1 MLADSG
7 IRIQLCGHFL
17 VRRDSERLD
26 EKLRGRQARMLFAF
40 LILNRTR
47 FVVRDELTEA
57 IWPYDLPSAPGVA
70 LRALLSNLR
79 RCLGADSLIG
89 GSEVRLAL
97 PVGSW
102 VDVEAAEEAIHLAEA
117 IAAQGDWVRA
127 YGPAHVARYISER
140 AFLVGHEAPWIDERR
155 RELEELRMRAL
166 ECCAAVLL
174 GIGGTEL
181 PTAERTARS
190 LIDAAPVRES
200 GYRMLMEILDARD
213 DRSEALRTY
222 ERLRCVLRD
231 ELGTSPGPGARAIH
245 ERLLGQDV
253 GHAP

>member
-1 MLADSG
+1 
-7 IRIQLCGHFL
+7 
-17 VRRDSERLD
+17 
-26 EKLRGRQARMLFAF
+26 MLFAF

-47 FVVRDELTEA
+47 FVARDELGEA

-89 GSEVRLAL
+89 GSEVRLGL
-97 PVGSW
+97 PTGSW
-102 VDVEAAEEAIHLAEA
+102 VDVEAAEEAIHLGEA
-117 IAAQGDWVRA
+117 IAAQDDWVRA

-174 GIGGTEL
+174 GIGGIEL
-181 PTAERTARS
+181 PTAEISTRCFSPTESFQTA
-190 LIDAAPVRES
+190 AS
-200 GYRMLMEILDARD
+200 GCTAK
-213 DRSEALRTY
+213 
-222 ERLRCVLRD
+222 
-231 ELGTSPGPGARAIH
+231 P
-245 ERLLGQDV
+245 
-253 GHAP
+253 